1 MLAGLSDFV
10 TGDLTDWVVG
20 VIDAIGY
27 PGVLLLTAVENIFPP
42 IPSEVVLPAA
52 GFSAANGSANL
63 WGMVL
68 AATIGSVLGAWALY
82 LVAASLGWTRIH
94 LLAARHGRWLGV
106 KTKDLDRAEA
116 WFADRSTAA
125 VLICRCVPLLR
136 SLVSVPAGLHRMA
149 PVPFTIYT
157 AIGSAVW
164 NTALIVAGYELGASW
179 EQVGEVIGTF
189 QYVVVAGFAA
199 AAGWWIWTRFL
210 SPTHRARRAAE
221 ERAEAEELEELEE
234 LDELEHRADVPVELH
249 PEAGDRRG
257 DLVDD

>member
-1 MLAGLSDFV
+1 VLVLAGLSDFI

-27 PGVLLLTAVENIFPP
+27 LGVLLLTAVENIFPP

-52 GFSAANGSANL
+52 GFSAAKGSANV

-68 AATIGSVLGAWALY
+68 AATIGSVVGAWALY
-82 LVAASLGWTRIH
+82 MAAATLGWTRIH

-106 KTKDLDRAEA
+106 KPKDLDRAEA
-116 WFADRSTAA
+116 WFADRSTLA

-157 AIGSAVW
+157 TIGSAVW
-164 NTALIVAGYELGASW
+164 NTALIFAGYELGANW

-189 QYVVVAGFAA
+189 QYLVIAA
-199 AAGWWIWTRFL
+199 LASAAGWWIWTRFI
-210 SPTHRARRAAE
+210 SAEQRARRKAE
-221 ERAEAEELEELEE
+221 EVEEAEELEELEE
-234 LDELEHRADVPVELH
+234 REAAEEAAD
-249 PEAGDRRG
+249 EAG
-257 DLVDD
+257 LVGPVNVPEN

>member
-1 MLAGLSDFV
+1 VLVLAGVSDFI

-27 PGVLLLTAVENIFPP
+27 LGVLLLTAVENIFPP

-52 GFSAANGSANL
+52 GFSAAKGSANV
-63 WGMVL
+63 WGMVVV
-68 AATIGSVLGAWALY
+68 ATIGSIVGAWALY
-82 LVAASLGWTRIH
+82 LVAATLGWTRIH
-94 LLAARHGRWLGV
+94 LLAARHGRWIGV

-116 WFADRSTAA
+116 WFADRSTIA
-125 VLICRCVPLLR
+125 VLVCRCVPLLR

-164 NTALIVAGYELGASW
+164 NAALIFAGYKLGANW

-189 QYVVVAGFAA
+189 QYVVIAGFAA
-199 AAGWWIWTRFL
+199 ALGWWTWTRFL
-210 SPTHRARRAAE
+210 SPSHRARRAAE
-221 ERAEAEELEELEE
+221 ELAEAEELEELEE
-234 LDELEHRADVPVELH
+234 LEAAEELAEELEVASHETSH
-249 PEAGDRRG
+249 PNR
-257 DLVDD
+257 DD